1 MIYRILYLYILLG
14 TGGDGADTINIST
27 ASIILCAACGCKVA
41 KAGNRSVS
49 SQCGS
54 ADVLQELGVVI
65 DLTPEQMAECNKRCG
80 VCFMF
85 APVNHPAMKKVAPV
99 RKALGRS
106 GDNNYIIVIIGH
118 DDSSFE

>member
-1 MIYRILYLYILLG
+1 MTSLFKLSLFKLSHITFVG

-54 ADVLQELGVVI
+54 ADVLQELGIVI
-65 DLTPEQMAECNKRCG
+65 DLSPQQMAECNKRLD
-80 VCFMF
+80 VIVVMILVVVVMTM
-85 APVNHPAMKKVAPV
+85 VN
-99 RKALGRS
+99 
-106 GDNNYIIVIIGH
+106 
-118 DDSSFE
+118 E

>member
-1 MIYRILYLYILLG
+1 MYYLYSIMIG

-65 DLTPEQMAECNKRCG
+65 DLSPQQMAECNKRLD
-80 VCFMF
+80 VI
-85 APVNHPAMKKVAPV
+85 VAV
-99 RKALGRS
+99 VMTMVDG
-106 GDNNYIIVIIGH
+106 
-118 DDSSFE
+118 